1 VPPTG
6 GFWGKLLIFQAAI
19 ERGGSLG
26 PALAV
31 VMLVNSVVSV
41 FYYLAVPRQMFLR
54 EAADRSRMRV
64 PVLVTAVVAVATIV
78 IVAIFVLPNP
88 VARLAE
94 ISTLVG
100 LGP

>member
-1 VPPTG
+1 
-6 GFWGKLLIFQAAI
+6 
-19 ERGGSLG
+19 
-26 PALAV
+26 
-31 VMLVNSVVSV
+31 
-41 FYYLAVPRQMFLR
+41 
-54 EAADRSRMRV
+54 MRV